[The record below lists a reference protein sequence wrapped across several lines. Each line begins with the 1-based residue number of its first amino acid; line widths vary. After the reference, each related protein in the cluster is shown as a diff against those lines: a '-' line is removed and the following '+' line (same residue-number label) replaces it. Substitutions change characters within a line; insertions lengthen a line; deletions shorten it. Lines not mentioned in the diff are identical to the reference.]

1 MLTDANSAT
10 IFADESSA
18 RLKRRPEG
26 LLDGAPAGD
35 NVTDRRR
42 EPRYPC
48 QDPAEVRLV
57 PGDGS
62 SLPATVVDIS
72 RSGLRL
78 RLVVR
83 IPKDAQV
90 EIVLPK
96 QVIIFG
102 EVRYCRR
109 SGENFEVGI
118 LIQDVFYSNPL
129 GGSHLHDDQLSR
141 YLAGKGLV
149 TAEVIAMKQHL
160 RTCRLCA
167 TRLAETKVA

>member
-1 MLTDANSAT
+1 MLTDANNST
-10 IFADESSA
+10 ILAVESIA
-18 RLKRRPEG
+18 RPNGRPVR
-26 LLDGAPAGD
+26 LFDGAPAGD
-35 NVTDRRR
+35 SGTDRRR

-62 SLPATVVDIS
+62 SLPATVLDIS

-83 IPKDAQV
+83 IPKNSQV

-109 SGENFEVGI
+109 SGDNFDVGI
-118 LIQDVFYSNPL
+118 FIQDVFYCSPA
-129 GGSHLHDDQLSR
+129 GGTHLHDDQLSR
-141 YLAGKGLV
+141 FLAGKGLI
-149 TAEVIAMKQHL
+149 TAEVIAVKQHL

-167 TRLAETKVA
+167 TRLAEPKLA